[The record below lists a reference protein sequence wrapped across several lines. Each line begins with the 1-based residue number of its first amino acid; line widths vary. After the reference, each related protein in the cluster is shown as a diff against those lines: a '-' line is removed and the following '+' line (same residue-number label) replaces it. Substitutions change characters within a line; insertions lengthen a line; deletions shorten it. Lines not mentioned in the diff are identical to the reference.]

1 MTSRCIKIRGARQNN
16 LKGFDLDL
24 PLNRLTVVTGVS
36 GSGKSSLAFDT
47 LYAEGQRRYVETFSP
62 YARQFMD
69 RMDRPRVD
77 SIEAVPPAIAIDR
90 KDPVRTSRST
100 VGTMAEITDHV
111 KLLFARRA
119 MLHCHQCGQPVAPAS
134 AEAIWDR
141 LQPAAAGQELIV
153 TFPFAVSAPQ
163 PERTIRQLLRLGYD
177 RLWRD
182 GAIVALSAWPPSA
195 GQRSPAVAADDPRP
209 QEEITVDVVADRARS
224 QEEIIVDVVADRARL
239 TAAERPRIVDSIEQA
254 LRFGGGRVDLWLDR
268 TTHLPFSAHRECPR
282 CQIAYG
288 LPLPSLFS
296 FNSPV
301 GACDTCRGFGR
312 VIDIDLSLIIP
323 DRSLSLADG
332 AIKPWGGRATGR
344 MEYRDLSDFCRRA
357 GIRIDVPFAELAAD
371 QQRAIIEG
379 TDDYYGIRGFFNWL
393 ETKTYKMH
401 VRVYLSR
408 FRSYDR
414 CPACGGTRFKPAALD
429 YRLGKRTIA
438 EIYAFTVAEALA
450 FFEAQ
455 SSAGD
460 AATHLILEEI
470 GGRLRFLGDVGLDY
484 LTLDRQSRSL
494 SGGEVQR
501 VALAAA
507 LGASLVDAL
516 YVLDE
521 PSIGLHPRDTR
532 RLVDT
537 LARLRDQGNTVVVV
551 EHDPDII
558 RRSDYLLDLGPG
570 AGEEGGHLM
579 YFGPTGRVNGSLTGQ
594 YLRGERRIDLPAR
607 RRPMDGVDWL
617 TVHAAA
623 AHNLKHID
631 LRLPLGRFTCLTGV
645 SGSGKSTLVEK
656 VLFRAIK
663 RTKGDDQGR
672 PGAHGGLSGA
682 GAVDDVELVDQRP
695 IGRTP
700 RANALTFTKSL
711 EPVRRLLADTPAA
724 QKAGFGPGHFSFNTA
739 GGRCE
744 ACRGEGFE
752 RVEMQ
757 FLSDVFITCPV
768 CGGRRFTDEVLAVR
782 YRERSI
788 ADIFD
793 MTVDE
798 ALAFFDGQV
807 RVRAALAPLARVG
820 LGYLRLGQPINTL
833 SGGEAQRLKL
843 SRHLGRGNG
852 RRRLF
857 IFDEPTTGLHLHDIR
872 TLLAALHDLVDAGHS
887 VLVVEHNPEV
897 IKTADWIVDLGPE
910 GGDAGG
916 FVVAAGPPEAVAACA
931 ASHTGRFLAPLM
943 SPGAAAEAL
952 LGTGEDQRSYDASQ
966 EAVIRIEGARE
977 HNLKNLS
984 LDLPRH
990 RLVALTGVSGSGKS
1004 TLAFDILFAEGQR
1017 RFLEGLAPYVRQY
1030 MKILERPDVDRV
1042 TGLPPTV
1049 AIEQRISHA
1058 GRRSTVATLTE
1069 VYHFLRLLFA
1079 RLGRAHCPRCD
1090 QALEAF
1096 SRDAMV
1102 ERISRQFGRGPAWV
1116 LAPKVANR
1124 KGFHKEVLA
1133 RAIKAGCPE
1142 ARIDGRRERLVEGMA
1157 LSRYHLHTI
1166 EWVIGRLPVADIGA
1180 LVDRA
1185 LVEGDG
1191 GLQVEDA
1198 RGNIH
1203 AFSLGGQCPAC
1214 GIGVSRVDDPQQF
1227 SFNSPLGACERCEG
1241 LGVVGGQD
1249 GRTGRV
1255 CPECHG
1261 SRLNPRAL
1269 AVKVCGR
1276 TIWDLV
1282 QRPAGDLHR
1291 SLATLF
1297 FETGR
1302 RPVATPI
1309 LAELDT
1315 RLELLQQLGLGYLSL
1330 ARSGQTLSGGEAQRV
1345 RLAAQLGSNL
1355 TGVGYILDEPTI
1367 GLHPRDNHLLIDALI
1382 GLRNRG
1388 NTVVV
1393 VEHDEATIRAA
1404 DIVIELG
1411 PGAGDHGGA
1420 VVAIGSPAELA
1431 RHPASLT
1438 GRLLAAGRRPLPDRP
1453 RPSSMERAIT
1463 VRGAVANN
1471 LNRVDAAFPLGS
1483 LIAVTGVSGSGKSSL
1498 LKETLYR
1505 GLKAMLAGQKL
1516 GEVPCAA
1523 IEGWRAVTSVQEVDH
1538 SPIGRTPR
1546 SVPATYVKIMETL
1559 RRLFAATPA
1568 ARARGYGPGR
1578 FSFNMADGR
1587 CEACRG
1593 QGHPRVEMS
1602 FLPDV
1607 YVPCEVCAGRRFNA
1621 DTLAVT
1627 YKGQTIAEVL
1637 AMTFDEA
1644 RTFFSAVPDVRR
1656 AAGFVAEIGLGYLR
1670 LGQPSPTLS
1679 GGEAQRIKLA
1689 RQLARPGN
1697 GHTFFILDEPTTG
1710 LHGVDVKR
1718 LIAVLHRLVDTGN
1731 TVAVV
1736 EHNLDLVAAADWV
1749 IDLGPEG
1756 GDGGGKVVF
1765 AGSPQDLLAA
1775 GHTSHTARFLARHLD
1790 RPAA

>member
-77 SIEAVPPAIAIDR
+77 SIEAVPPAVAIDR

-100 VGTMAEITDHV
+100 VGTMTEITDHV

-119 MLHCHQCGQPVAPAS
+119 VLHCHQCGQPVAPAS

-141 LQPAAAGQELIV
+141 LQPDAAGQELIV

-163 PERTIRQLLRLGYD
+163 PERTVRQLSRLGYD
-177 RLWRD
+177 RLWHD
-182 GAIVALSAWPPSA
+182 GAIVALSAGLPAA
-195 GQRSPAVAADDPRP
+195 GRRFPETADDGARP
-209 QEEITVDVVADRARS
+209 QGEIT
-224 QEEIIVDVVADRARL
+224 IDVVADRARL

-296 FNSPV
+296 FNSPA
-301 GACDTCRGFGR
+301 GACETCRGFGR

-332 AIKPWGGRATGR
+332 AIKPWGGRAAGR

-357 GIRIDVPFAELAAD
+357 GVPMDVPFADLAAD

-379 TDDYYGIRGFFNWL
+379 TGDYYGIRGFFNWL

-414 CPACGGTRFKPAALD
+414 CPACDGTRFKPAALD
-429 YRLGKRTIA
+429 YRLGDRTIA
-438 EIYAFTVAEALA
+438 EIYALTVAEALA
-450 FFEAQ
+450 FFQAQ

-460 AATHLILEEI
+460 AAARLILEEI
-470 GGRLRFLGDVGLDY
+470 CGRLRFLGDVGLDY
-484 LTLDRQSRSL
+484 LSLDRQSRSL

-521 PSIGLHPRDTR
+521 PSIGLHPRDTL

-558 RRSDYLLDLGPG
+558 RHSDYLLDLGPG
-570 AGEEGGHLM
+570 AGEGGGQLM

-594 YLRGERRIDLPAR
+594 YLRGQRRIDLPAR
-607 RRPMDGVDWL
+607 RRPVDGAAWL

-623 AHNLKHID
+623 AHNLKQID

-682 GAVDDVELVDQRP
+682 EAVDDVELVDQRP

-700 RANALTFTKSL
+700 RANALTFTKAL
-711 EPVRRLLADTPAA
+711 DPVRRLLADTPAA
-724 QKAGFGPGHFSFNTA
+724 RQAGFGPGHFSFNTA
-739 GGRCE
+739 EGRCE

-768 CGGRRFTDEVLAVR
+768 CGGRRFTDAVLAVR
-782 YRERSI
+782 YRQRSI

-798 ALAFFDGQV
+798 ALVFFDGQA

-843 SRHLGRGNG
+843 SRHLGRADG

-916 FVVAAGPPEAVAACA
+916 RLVAAGPPEAVAACA
-931 ASHTGRFLAPLM
+931 ASHTGRFLAPLL
-943 SPGAAAEAL
+943 SAGAAAASA
-952 LGTGEDQRSYDASQ
+952 LGTGEDQRAFDTRQ
-966 EAVIRIEGARE
+966 EALIRIEGARE
-977 HNLKNLS
+977 HNLKNLC

-1069 VYHFLRLLFA
+1069 IYHFLRLLFA

-1090 QALEAF
+1090 QALEAL

-1102 ERISRQFGRGPAWV
+1102 ERIGRQFGRGPAWL

-1133 RAIKAGCPE
+1133 RAIKAGCTE
-1142 ARIDGRRERLVEGMA
+1142 ARIDGRRERLAAGMA

-1166 EWVIGRLPVADIGA
+1166 EWVIGRLPAADIGA

-1185 LVEGDG
+1185 LAEGDG

-1198 RGNIH
+1198 RGQIH
-1203 AFSLGGQCPAC
+1203 AFSLEGLCPAC
-1214 GIGVSRVDDPQQF
+1214 GIGISRVDDPQQF
-1227 SFNSPLGACERCEG
+1227 SFNSPLGACPRCEG
-1241 LGVVGGQD
+1241 LGVVGGED
-1249 GRTGRV
+1249 GRSGRV
-1255 CPECHG
+1255 CPQCHG
-1261 SRLNPRAL
+1261 SRLNAQAL

-1291 SLATLF
+1291 SLAALS

-1302 RPVATPI
+1302 RTVAAPI
-1309 LAELDT
+1309 LAELGT
-1315 RLELLQQLGLGYLSL
+1315 RLELLQRLGLGYLSL

-1382 GLRNRG
+1382 GLRDRG

-1404 DIVIELG
+1404 DTVIELG

-1438 GRLLAAGRRPLPDRP
+1438 GRLLAAGRRSLPDRP
-1453 RPSSMERAIT
+1453 RRPSMDRCIT

-1471 LNRVDAAFPLGS
+1471 LNRVDAAFPLGA

-1505 GLKAMLAGQKL
+1505 GLKAMLAGKRL

-1523 IEGWRAVTSVQEVDH
+1523 IEGWRAVTSAQEVDH

-1578 FSFNMADGR
+1578 FSFNVAGGR
-1587 CEACRG
+1587 CEACQG

-1607 YVPCEVCAGRRFNA
+1607 YVPCAVCAGARFNA

-1627 YKGQTIAEVL
+1627 YKGHTIAEVL
-1637 AMTFDEA
+1637 AMTFDQA
-1644 RTFFSAVPDVRR
+1644 HAFFSAVPDVRR
-1656 AAGFVAEIGLGYLR
+1656 ATGFVVDIGLGYLR

-1689 RQLARPGN
+1689 RHLALPGN

-1718 LIAVLHRLVDTGN
+1718 LIKVLYRLVDTGN

-1756 GDGGGKVVF
+1756 GDGGGQVVF
-1765 AGSPQDLLAA
+1765 AGSPNALLAA
-1775 GHTSHTARFLARHLD
+1775 RHRSHTARFLNRHLGD
-1790 RPAA
+1790 QAQ